1 MKNKM
6 EHVMSIG
13 AKRKSDY
20 YISEAIEKVMDATLK
35 QLPEGHLITEEDT
48 NQLVDEIMKNIT
60 PLFIR

>member
-1 MKNKM
+1 M
-6 EHVMSIG
+6 G
-13 AKRKSDY
+13 PKRKSDY
-20 YISEAIEKVMDATLK
+20 YISEAIEKAMDATWK